1 MVLIA
6 VHQYMMYCNMPDS
19 ADYHISESKFAKK
32 VHTWCYSIH
41 KWRHFLYVKTFLLA
55 KAKGLNIVLQRS
67 QGYFAHLPRPDKSC
81 SFIWIACRTSFTT
94 TLRDLELHILMFI
107 CLSLLQPP
115 WLFQAILKLPQWQ
128 ATPGMLLEH
137 DCRKQPQSINAGNL
151 WLVSGTERNSDL
163 LRIWIKL
170 TLPLHKYHMLWSIQ
184 LMELS
189 TLSTNHAPA
198 KRSV

>member
-1 MVLIA
+1 
-6 VHQYMMYCNMPDS
+6 MYCNMPDS
-19 ADYHISESKFAKK
+19 PDYHISESNFAKK

-41 KWRHFLYVKTFLLA
+41 KWRHFLYAKTFLLA
-55 KAKGLNIVLQRS
+55 KAEGLNIVLQRS

-94 TLRDLELHILMFI
+94 TLRDLGLHIDVYLCIASSATLTFSSNIEAPPMASGTWHAAGTR
-107 CLSLLQPP
+107 LSQTTS
-115 WLFQAILKLPQWQ
+115 KY
-128 ATPGMLLEH
+128 
-137 DCRKQPQSINAGNL
+137 AGNL

-163 LRIWIKL
+163 MRIWIKL

-198 KRSV
+198 KRSL